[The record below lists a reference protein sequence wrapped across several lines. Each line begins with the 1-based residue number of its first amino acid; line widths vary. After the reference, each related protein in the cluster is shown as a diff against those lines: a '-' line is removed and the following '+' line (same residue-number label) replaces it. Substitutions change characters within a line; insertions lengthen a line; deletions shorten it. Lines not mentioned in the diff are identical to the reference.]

1 MTATWSLR
9 SSAVR
14 GTAWNYATYMLSK
27 GAVAVTTVILARLL
41 LPQDFGLMALG
52 LLCINY
58 LDWIRDLGVG
68 PAVIYRQEDPDRTSD
83 VAFAL
88 SMAFTSTLAVVAV
101 FAAPV
106 AAAFFDEPRATGV
119 IRVLAVAL
127 LVSGL
132 GSIHESR
139 LRKHLDFR
147 RRLTPELARAIS
159 KGAIAIALAIL
170 GFGVWSLVW
179 GQVASTVVATAIYWR
194 ISDWRPRVTWDPD
207 IARHLIRYGLPMVGV
222 SLGAMF
228 HDNIDYLVIGRR
240 MQAADL
246 GFYTLGFRIPEL
258 VIISSCIVISQV
270 LFPAYA
276 RLQSDRV
283 ALRAEYL
290 AALRAVTLFTV
301 PAGIGLALVA
311 PEAVTVL
318 YSQQWAPTIPVMRL
332 LAIYAVV
339 YSLSFHAGDVFKAM
353 GRPNILNLLTIVQL
367 SFSVPVLWIAAGH
380 TIVHVAAAMVGLIAV
395 LTVIRLTVTV
405 RLLGVR
411 VTALLTAVRPA
422 ILASMPMSAGL
433 VTMGAVTVMD
443 PPWRL
448 VTNVML
454 GALLYLAGLRV
465 FDRDAF
471 HAIAGA
477 ARRLLSGPPVGR
489 VDAANA
495 GAQR

>member
-14 GTAWNYATYMLSK
+14 GTAWNYATYILCK
-27 GAVAVTTVILARLL
+27 GAVVVTTVILARLL
-41 LPQDFGLMALG
+41 LPRDFGLMALG

-68 PAVIYRQEDPDRTSD
+68 PALIYRQEDPERTSD

-88 SMAFTSTLAVVAV
+88 SMVFTSTLAVGGF

-106 AAAFFDEPRATGV
+106 AAAFFDEPRAVGV
-119 IRVLAVAL
+119 IRALAVAL
-127 LVSGL
+127 FVSGL
-132 GSIHESR
+132 GAVHESR

-147 RRLTPELARAIS
+147 RRLTPELARALS
-159 KGAIAIALAIL
+159 KGTVAIALAVL
-170 GFGVWSLVW
+170 GLGVWSLVW

-194 ISDWRPRVTWDPD
+194 ISDWRPHLTWDPD

-228 HDNIDYLVIGRR
+228 LDNIDYLVIGRR
-240 MQAADL
+240 MDAADL

-276 RLQSDRV
+276 RLQDDHL
-283 ALRAEYL
+283 ALQAEYL
-290 AALRAVTLFTV
+290 AALRAVTLLTV

-318 YSQQWAPTIPVMRL
+318 YSQQWAATIPVTRL
-332 LAIYAVV
+332 LAIYAVI
-339 YSLSFHAGDVFKAM
+339 YSLSFHAGDVFKAI

-380 TIVHVAAAMVGLIAV
+380 TIVHVAGAMVGLITL
-395 LTVIRLTVTV
+395 LTVIRLTVAV
-405 RLLGVR
+405 KLLRIPV
-411 VTALLTAVRPA
+411 ASLLEAVRPA
-422 ILASMPMSAGL
+422 ILASIAMSVGVL
-433 VTMGAVTVMD
+433 TLGAVTPMA

-448 VTNVML
+448 ATHVL
-454 GALLYLAGLRV
+454 IGALLYLAGLRV

-471 HAIAGA
+471 RAIANA
-477 ARRLLSGPPVGR
+477 ARRLRSDPRVGR
-489 VDAANA
+489 VGAANL